1 MRTSRVAV
9 RLLVAVLALLVLH
22 SAAQGQ
28 TGRTTQVYQMAGT
41 CSIEVRPDAAVI
53 VGGVAAGGLL
63 PIEAVDKLEKQLALV
78 RGYLDS
84 NRGQLQLLE
93 RVRTLRNS
101 PARPQDAEPPFQVV
115 QRLRAELPVNAPI
128 DQILQR
134 LIELGLD
141 RVGDDVLNTGG
152 SRREPVVRFVIRDLD
167 AKLND
172 LQQSCAAAAWKAWC
186 LATPDATGICAGDRP
201 PAALQVQNFNVQSED
216 KVLRPDG
223 GVNYWRFN
231 VSRGQRSGER
241 PELLGNVPLRLT
253 GNLYAVYRREPTL

>member
-1 MRTSRVAV
+1 MRCPRF
-9 RLLVAVLALLVLH
+9 RLSPPTLPVNDGH
-22 SAAQGQ
+22 SSDD
-28 TGRTTQVYQMAGT
+28 T
-41 CSIEVRPDAAVI
+41 C
-53 VGGVAAGGLL
+53 
-63 PIEAVDKLEKQLALV
+63 ALV

-141 RVGDDVLNTGG
+141 RFGDDVLNTGG

-172 LQQSCAAAAWKAWC
+172 LQQSCAAAAWKAWF
-186 LATPDATGICAGDRP
+186 LATPDATGICAGDKP
-201 PAALQVQNFNVQSED
+201 PAELQVQNFNVQSED

>member
-1 MRTSRVAV
+1 MRCPRF
-9 RLLVAVLALLVLH
+9 RLSPPTLPVNDGH
-22 SAAQGQ
+22 SSDD
-28 TGRTTQVYQMAGT
+28 T
-41 CSIEVRPDAAVI
+41 C
-53 VGGVAAGGLL
+53 
-63 PIEAVDKLEKQLALV
+63 ALV

-141 RVGDDVLNTGG
+141 RFGDDVLNTGG

-186 LATPDATGICAGDRP
+186 LATPDAAGICAGDRP
-201 PAALQVQNFNVQSED
+201 PADLPVQKLHVQSED

-223 GVNYWRFN
+223 GVNYW
-231 VSRGQRSGER
+231 RGQRSGER